1 MPIIEDTI
9 QVSDI
14 TELILFHDVAVV
26 VNAERL
32 RVLESLDAQVVVF
45 PLLGEAA
52 HNLVVRDMNV
62 PGGIKLLPYAI
73 KLLFLVVSE
82 TRERPFGPTAWVLS

>member
-1 MPIIEDTI
+1 MPIIENTI

-62 PGGIKLLPYAI
+62 PGGIKLLPHAI

>member
-1 MPIIEDTI
+1 MPIIENTI
-9 QVSDI
+9 QVSDV

-32 RVLESLDAQVVVF
+32 RVLETLDAQVVVF

-52 HNLVVRDMNV
+52 HNLVVRDMYV
-62 PGGIKLLPYAI
+62 PGSIKLLPHAI